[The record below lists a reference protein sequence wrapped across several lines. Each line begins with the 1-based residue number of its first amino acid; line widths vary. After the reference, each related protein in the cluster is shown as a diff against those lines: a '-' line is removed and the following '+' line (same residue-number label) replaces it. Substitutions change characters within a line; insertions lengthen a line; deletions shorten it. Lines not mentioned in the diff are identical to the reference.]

1 MSVNLDFV
9 GRTYPPS
16 GPYPVSAELIAEF
29 AAAVGSTD
37 PVHTDA
43 EAARAAGYPD
53 VIAPPTLAVRFEQA
67 TSAAYV
73 ADPEAGIDYSRVVH
87 GEQGF
92 VHHRPIHAGDE
103 ITGTVTVDNIRQAGG
118 HSMVSVRTE
127 LVDAAGEP
135 VATGT
140 RTIVVRGG
148 E

>member
-1 MSVNLDFV
+1 MSVNLDFL

-16 GPYPVSAELIAEF
+16 EPYPVSAELIAEF
-29 AAAVGSTD
+29 AAAVGATD

-43 EAARAAGYPD
+43 DAARAAGYPD

-87 GEQGF
+87 GEQAF
-92 VHHRPIHAGDE
+92 THHRPIHAGDE
-103 ITGTVTVDNIRQAGG
+103 ITGTVTVDGIRQAGG
-118 HSMVSVRTE
+118 HSMITVRTE
-127 LVDAAGEP
+127 LTDAAGEP
-135 VATGT
+135 VATC
-140 RTIVVRGG
+140 RSTIVVRGG